1 MEQGYSKPI
10 ETEEEQQKADAILAT
25 LGITDETRA
34 EYSVIADKL
43 VESVETF
50 RKESDALVAKYP
62 NLKVACNFFLAAG
75 AIDPNNSNNIGTGI
89 SQLRWQS
96 QGGDFLFN
104 ASIDRQQTLERG
116 VSMGAEI
123 AVKEMMAK
131 MTPVVSGEGIVS
143 NTPYETADP
152 VQELPQLQ
160 PVG

>member
-1 MEQGYSKPI
+1 MEYGCSKPI
-10 ETEEEQQKADAILAT
+10 ESEEEQQKCDAILAT

-34 EYSVIADKL
+34 EYSAIADKL

-62 NLKVACNFFLAAG
+62 SLKVACNFFIGAG
-75 AIDPNNSNNIGTGI
+75 AIDPSNSNNIGTGI

-96 QGGDFLFN
+96 PQGEFLFN
-104 ASIDRQQTLERG
+104 ASVDRQQTMEAGIKL
-116 VSMGAEI
+116 GAE
-123 AVKEMMAK
+123 ATLKEMMAK

-143 NTPYETADP
+143 NTPYETTDP